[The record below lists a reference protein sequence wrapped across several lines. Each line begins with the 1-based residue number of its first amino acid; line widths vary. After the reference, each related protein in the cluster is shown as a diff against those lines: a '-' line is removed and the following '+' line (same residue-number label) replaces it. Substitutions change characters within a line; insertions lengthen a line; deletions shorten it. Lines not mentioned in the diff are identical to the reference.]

1 MALDGVPWAIGGNAE
16 HGPDVARQLAYL
28 ACGGRE
34 GVGAPGDLKVSPLA
48 VPGGGVRVAAGGA
61 SVLNRVASQQAYT
74 VRNPIT
80 DVDSVKIAAT
90 GSGSGRTDLIIL
102 RVDNP
107 YVDDNAQDPADAVSG
122 PYDKFDVI
130 AGVPAGTKR
139 LQDIPQYAG
148 VSAITLA
155 RVDLPAST
163 GTVTSSMIT
172 DLRALANPR
181 SERQIVKGTLNGTR
195 VTLNTTS
202 WQQWPQNPIT
212 GIAVPAWATHAVV
225 RVDTT
230 IRFVSGDAY
239 ALMGSWLGPAG
250 QFDDSTLYADQLIDS
265 TGTTGEYRQP
275 LIIPSDGY
283 WPVPAAIRGT
293 NAQITTRA
301 KGRQNG
307 GTIGSSIE
315 DYYFADIT
323 FTERIS

>member
-1 MALDGVPWAIGGNAE
+1 MALDPVPWAVGGDAE

-28 ACGGRE
+28 ATGGKE
-34 GVGAPGDLKVSPLA
+34 GVVAPGDMKVSSLD
-48 VPGGGVRVAAGGA
+48 VPGAGVKVAAGGA
-61 SVLNRVASQQAYT
+61 SILNRVASQQAYT
-74 VRNPIT
+74 VRNPIA

-90 GSGSGRTDLIIL
+90 GSGAGRSDLIIC

-107 YVDDNAQDPADAVSG
+107 YVDSNAQAPTDPVHG

-130 AGVPAGTKR
+130 PGVPAGTKR

-148 VSAITLA
+148 VSAVTLA

-172 DLRALANPR
+172 DLRTLANPR
-181 SERQIVKGTLNGTR
+181 SERQIVKGTLDGTR
-195 VTLNTTS
+195 VTLNATT
-202 WQQWPQNPIT
+202 WQQWPQNPIA

-230 IRFVSGDAY
+230 IRFVSGDSY
-239 ALMGSWLGPAG
+239 AVMQSFLGSAG
-250 QFDDSTLYADQLIDS
+250 QLDGTTLFADQLIDS
-265 TGTTGEYRQP
+265 TGTSGEYRQP

-283 WPVPAAIRGT
+283 WPVPAAVRGT

-307 GTIGSSIE
+307 GIIGSSIE

-323 FTERIS
+323 FMERIS